1 MATHNQLGKQGEE
14 IAKQYLIDKGYRI
27 LETNWK
33 SGKYEIDIIAQK
45 YDFLSIIEIKTRTN
59 IDFGFPESFVTQ
71 QKMRNMI
78 YAANNYLEQKQLDL
92 GLRFEVISLIKIA
105 NQFQIEHFDEAFRPD
120 MAFGGVGVW

>member
-1 MATHNQLGKQGEE
+1 MATNNKLGKQGEE

-45 YDFLSIIEIKTRTN
+45 YDFLSIIEVKTRTN

-71 QKMRNMI
+71 KKMQNLI
-78 YAANNYLEQKQLDL
+78 YAANNYLEQKNLDL
-92 GLRFEVISLIKIA
+92 GLRFEVIALIKIA

-120 MAFGGVGVW
+120 TAFGGVGVW

>member
-1 MATHNQLGKQGEE
+1 MATNNKLGKQGEE

-45 YDFLSIIEIKTRTN
+45 YDFLSIIEVKTRTN

-71 QKMRNMI
+71 KKMQNLI
-78 YAANNYLEQKQLDL
+78 YAANNYLEQKHLDL
-92 GLRFEVISLIKIA
+92 GLRFEVIALIKIA

-120 MAFGGVGVW
+120 TAFGGVGVW